1 MKLNFTQVKKDNVI
15 RISASISLL
24 ALLALTALIF
34 LIQSSLPPYVPLLNN
49 MPWGTERLLSKNILL
64 LVPGIACIMILISTI
79 MVGGIYERNILM
91 ARILSFNM
99 LLFTVLALLAL
110 LQIILLVL

>member
-15 RISASISLL
+15 KISAGISLL
-24 ALLALTALIF
+24 TLFVFTGIIF
-34 LIQSSLPPYVPLLNN
+34 LIQSNLPPYVPLLNN
-49 MPWGTERLLSKNILL
+49 MPWGTERLLGKNILL
-64 LVPGIACIMILISTI
+64 LLPAVACLMVLLSTI
-79 MVGGIYERNILM
+79 MVGALYEKNILM

-99 LLFTVLALLAL
+99 LLFTVLSLLAL

>member
-15 RISASISLL
+15 RISAGISLISL
-24 ALLALTALIF
+24 FALTILVF

-64 LVPGIACIMILISTI
+64 LLPEIACVMVIISTI
-79 MVGGIYERNILM
+79 MVGAIYEKNILM
-91 ARILSFNM
+91 ARVLSFNM